1 MMSPLLFDLAVSDLY
16 NHNGI
21 QKVHKAFLAFLKEVD
36 EEKFILLENYH
47 QSPTL
52 LDNDADYQNFCIL
65 IAPFL
70 EDFIS
75 YLFNIFKPVQDLQ
88 ERHHSFSKVLKIKR
102 LFIQRIVLKNN
113 IASPPDIEPP
123 LSITIQTCENF
134 DVIFAN
140 AVSVFLED
148 PKTFS
153 KELDHFIQYAMW
165 AILTEDGQIKHKNS
179 ILFQPFKKKTARELF
194 FEKVVYDEK
203 TGYKSKKYHHHLRE
217 NFSCSDEGISFE
229 KAVDQSYYC
238 LKCHP
243 RQKDSCRNGFF
254 VDDKK
259 KYSGCPLDQKI
270 SAMMDLKNNGYAIGA
285 LAVICIDNPMVAAT
299 GHRICNDCR
308 QACIFQKQEAVDV
321 PGVESNILKN
331 VLNLPYGFE
340 IYSLFTRWNPLNIQ
354 APLPK
359 IPSNYAAL
367 IVGQGPAGF
376 SLAHYLMREGVQVF
390 GIDGSKI
397 EPLPSYLINP
407 NYGIRDINCFIQDMD
422 ERIIYGFGGVSEYG
436 ITLRWDKNNL
446 TLIRLI
452 LERNPL
458 YNLQGG
464 IRYGSNITEDQA
476 FELGFD
482 HVALCMGAGS
492 AKTLSTPQK
501 FPKGVRL
508 ASDFLMSLQLTGAFK
523 TDSWSNLA
531 VNMPIIIIGGGLTA
545 IDTATEAQRYY
556 LRQIEKIDYK
566 IEILKKNNAFESFLE
581 NLSES
586 EKKQLSIWLSHA
598 TELKIGKEKALINGD
613 PFTAIPLLHTWG
625 GTTVLYRKELHQ
637 SPSFDLNVEE
647 VEKALEEGIF
657 IKDQITPIDFITDEL
672 NELTH
677 IKCLDNDSK
686 DFLFSAKTAIIAI
699 GTEQFK
705 MI

>member
-1 MMSPLLFDLAVSDLY
+1 MSPLLFDLTIADLY
-16 NHNGI
+16 NHEGI
-21 QKVHKAFLAFLKEVD
+21 QKVHKTFLSFLKEAD
-36 EEKFILLENYH
+36 EEKFNLLESYH
-47 QSPTL
+47 QNPTL

-65 IAPFL
+65 FAPFL

-75 YLFNIFKPVQDLQ
+75 YLFNIFKPVQNLQ

-113 IASPPDIEPP
+113 ISSPSNIEPP
-123 LSITIQTCENF
+123 LNITIQSGENF
-134 DVIFAN
+134 DVNFAN
-140 AVSVFLED
+140 AVSPFLED
-148 PKTFS
+148 QKKFS
-153 KELDHFIQYAMW
+153 KELDHFIQYAIW
-165 AILTEDGQIKHKNS
+165 AIFSEQGQTKHKHS
-179 ILFQPFKKKTARELF
+179 ILFHPVIKKTAKEVF
-194 FEKVVYDEK
+194 FEKAVYAEK
-203 TGYKSKKYHHHLRE
+203 TGYKSKKHHHPLTGK
-217 NFSCSDEGISFE
+217 FSCSDDGISFE
-229 KAVDQSYYC
+229 KAIDQAHYC

-243 RQKDSCRNGFF
+243 RQKDSCRSGFF
-254 VDDKK
+254 VDEKK
-259 KYSGCPLDQKI
+259 KYGGCPLDEKI
-270 SAMMDLKNNGYAIGA
+270 SAMMELKNNGYAIGA

-308 QACIFQKQEAVDV
+308 QACIFQKQDAVDV
-321 PGVESNILKN
+321 PGVESNVLKN

-359 IPSNYAAL
+359 IPSNYATL

-390 GIDGSKI
+390 AIDGSKI
-397 EPLPSYLINP
+397 EPLPSYLTNP

-422 ERIIYGFGGVSEYG
+422 ERIIYGFGGVAEYG

-458 YNLQGG
+458 YSLKGG
-464 IRYGSNITEDQA
+464 VRYGSNITEDQA

-492 AKTLSTPQK
+492 AKILSTPQK

-523 TDSWSNLA
+523 TDTWSNLT
-531 VNMPIIIIGGGLTA
+531 VDMPIIVIGGGLTA

-566 IEILKKNNAFESFLE
+566 IEILKKNNAFEHFLE
-581 NLSES
+581 NLSER
-586 EKKQLSIWLSHA
+586 EKKQLDIWLSHA
-598 TELKIGKEKALINGD
+598 TELKAEKEKALINGI

-625 GTTVLYRKELHQ
+625 GATVLYRKELHHA
-637 SPSFDLNVEE
+637 PSFDLNVEE
-647 VEKALEEGIF
+647 VQKALEEGIF
-657 IKDQITPIDFITDEL
+657 IKDQITPVDFITDGL

-677 IKCLDNDSK
+677 IKCLDSANK
-686 DFLFSAKTAIIAI
+686 VFLFAAKTALIAI
-699 GTEQFK
+699 GTEQSK